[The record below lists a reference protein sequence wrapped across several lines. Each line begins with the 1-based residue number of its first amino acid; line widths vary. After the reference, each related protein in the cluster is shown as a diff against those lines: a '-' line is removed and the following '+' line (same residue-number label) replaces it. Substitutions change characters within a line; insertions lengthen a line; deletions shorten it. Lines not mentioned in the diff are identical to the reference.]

1 MAAIETTGDKTRAT
15 VFAVLVHAICIGLM
29 YLGLAMSHSTVVVT
43 MPGPIIEA
51 VLVGPAQAPTPKA
64 QRPKPTPKPQPPK
77 PEPVKAD
84 DPPPE
89 PPKPDTKDQ
98 EKIDRLALEKAEEDK
113 HEQEEKHRR
122 EQVLLDDEKK
132 KQDAAD
138 KKKKLEDEKKKQLD
152 DKKAKDQA
160 DKQKKA
166 DQQHLKDMLEAEEA
180 KTGAEGNDDSLQA
193 QYYASIQ
200 NAVTAAWMRPD
211 NAPAGLLCRIHII
224 QIPGGEVISANVTS
238 PCTADPVTRSSIE
251 QAVLRAAPLPYKGF
265 EPVFRREFNFDFQ
278 YKG

>member
-1 MAAIETTGDKTRAT
+1 MAAIETTSDKTRAT
-15 VFAVLVHAICIGLM
+15 VYAVLVHAACIGLM
-29 YLGLAMSHSTVVVT
+29 YVGLLWTHSTVVVT
-43 MPGPIIEA
+43 VPGPIIEA
-51 VLVGPAQAPTPKA
+51 VLVGPAQAPAPKA
-64 QRPKPTPKPQPPK
+64 QKPKPTPKPQPPK

-89 PPKPDTKDQ
+89 PPKPDTREQ
-98 EKIDRLALEKAEEDK
+98 EKIDRLALEKAEDDK

-152 DKKAKDQA
+152 DKKAKEQA

-166 DQQHLKDMLEAEEA
+166 DQQHLKDLLEAEEA
-180 KTGAEGNDDSLQA
+180 KTGAEGNDDSLQT
-193 QYYASIQ
+193 QYYTSIQ
-200 NAVTAAWMRPD
+200 NAVTTAWLRPD
-211 NAPAGLLCRIHII
+211 NAPAGLHCMIHII
-224 QIPGGEVISANVTS
+224 QIPGGEVISVNVTS

-265 EPVFRREFNFDFQ
+265 ESVFRREFNFDFT